1 MLHTKSSQ
9 VVVSFGFILP
19 KIISELCFISYGSI
33 RCIAASKLQAFVRYN
48 CTSSIKQVTLAVTRH
63 TILAAFDAS
72 APAIHVVL
80 EDSSI
85 CKTQHWQAH
94 DRWYGIE

>member
-9 VVVSFGFILP
+9 VVLSTHVAVSILP
-19 KIISELCFISYGSI
+19 KIISGFCFISYGSI
-33 RCIAASKLQAFVRYN
+33 RCIAASKLQAFARCN

-63 TILAAFDAS
+63 TLLAAFDSS

-80 EDSSI
+80 EDSSV
-85 CKTQHWQAH
+85 C
-94 DRWYGIE
+94 